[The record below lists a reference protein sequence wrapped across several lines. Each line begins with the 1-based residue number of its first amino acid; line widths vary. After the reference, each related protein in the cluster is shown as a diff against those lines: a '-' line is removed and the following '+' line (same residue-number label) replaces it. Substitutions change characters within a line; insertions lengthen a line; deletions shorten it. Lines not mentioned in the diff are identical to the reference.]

1 MSKSLLKIKEEA
13 IALRKAGASIREI
26 AKKLNANKSTIS
38 FWCRDIVLSGN
49 QLKLLSER
57 QLNESKKALS
67 RHAEFKRV
75 KRIEKTSFLANLGK
89 KQVGGTSKRDLFI
102 SGLSLYWAEGYK
114 KGNDELGFTN
124 SDPRIIKV
132 FIKWLEEIYKI
143 PIDNLI
149 FRLSINNIHY
159 DREKEVIRFWSDIC
173 GVKAEQ
179 FTKTSF
185 IRSAS
190 KKIYSN
196 RELHFGT
203 LRIKVRRGTDLRRKI
218 LGSIEKLAEELI
230 K

>member
-1 MSKSLLKIKEEA
+1 MSKSLSKIKEKA
-13 IALRKAGASIREI
+13 IALRKTGASIREI
-26 AKKLNANKSTIS
+26 AKKLNANKSTVS
-38 FWCRDIVLSGN
+38 FWCRDIILSES

-67 RHAEFKRV
+67 RHAELKR
-75 KRIEKTSFLANLGK
+75 KRRLEKTGFLANLGK
-89 KQVGGTSKRDLFI
+89 KQVGDTNKRDLFI

-124 SDPRIIKV
+124 SDPRMIKV
-132 FIKWLEEIYKI
+132 FIKWLREVYKI
-143 PIDNLI
+143 PSDNLI
-149 FRLSINNIHY
+149 FRLSINNNHH
-159 DREKEVIRFWSDIC
+159 DREKEVIRFWLDIC

-185 IRSAS
+185 IHSIS

-196 RELHFGT
+196 REFHFGT

-218 LGSIEKLAEELI
+218 LGSIERLSEEFAR
-230 K
+230 